1 MTKWRCLKNCGACC
15 HLEPT
20 ERPDLESY
28 LTPSELELYLS
39 MVGEDGWCIN
49 FDHQTRECT
58 IYEQRPRFCRVQT
71 DIFEQMYGISSQ
83 DFHDFAINC
92 CHQQIEG
99 VYGTLSQELTR
110 YKQQV
115 G

>member
-1 MTKWRCLKNCGACC
+1 MAKWRCLKNCGACC
-15 HLEPT
+15 HLEPS

-39 MVGEDGWCIN
+39 MVGEDGWCIH
-49 FDHQTRECT
+49 FDHQTRECN

-71 DIFEQMYGISSQ
+71 DIFEQMYAIFSEE
-83 DFHDFAINC
+83 FHDFAINC

-99 VYGTLSQELTR
+99 VYGTDSQELTR